1 MSHPSEEIIALEQ
14 VALNRWG
21 NGDPGGYLD
30 LYAPGVSYFDPLTAG
45 RLDGW
50 RTMADYYAPF
60 IGKIFISRYEMQSPE
75 VVVDGNMAV
84 LSYNLVNYAR
94 GENGAETVGSKW
106 NATVVFQRQSE
117 SWKSIHVHWSF
128 TSHPAFQNLTV
139 QTSEQTG

>member
-1 MSHPSEEIIALEQ
+1 MNPSDEIIAIERA
-14 VALNRWG
+14 ALDRWG

-30 LYAPGVSYFDPLTAG
+30 RYAPGVSYFDPLTAA

-50 RTMADYYAPF
+50 RAMSDYYGPYA
-60 IGKIFISRYEMQSPE
+60 GKIFIARYEMLNPQ

-94 GENGAETVGSKW
+94 DEKGSESVGSRW
-106 NATVVFQRQSE
+106 NATVVFQRQSG
-117 SWKSIHVHWSF
+117 SWKSVHVHWSF
-128 TSHPAFQNLTV
+128 TSHPAFQNLNV